1 MDGCLHFYVCI
12 VIPVLQLG
20 LIQILK
26 TLADKTTTNLLI
38 ALMICSFV
46 SSIFLRVIA
55 ESKTRFSMK
64 DYKSNT

>member
-1 MDGCLHFYVCI
+1 MDGCLHFYVCV
-12 VIPVLQLG
+12 VIPV

-55 ESKTRFSMK
+55 ESKKRFSMK